1 MPDSL
6 HRQDFPRIA
15 VVTVNYHGVR
25 DTLECLQSLQ
35 TQLDE
40 HTFAIVVDND
50 SPPNEISDIRAAF
63 PAILTIANPVNEG
76 YAGGNNRG
84 IELALQQ
91 DADWVLLLN
100 NDTIVSDAIFRRLR
114 AAIAATKFSILGVV
128 INEFH
133 DRSQVQTEGVRFNPK
148 GTPSF
153 FQSISLPIANTDPP
167 TVTEVD
173 IVNGCAVMI
182 SRSVF
187 ETIGLIDERFFLIC
201 EESDFCLR
209 AQAAGFK
216 LGVVHETHV
225 WHKHSVTFAKAG
237 KPLQRYFGT
246 RNLWLLLT
254 KHWGGAGRRGL
265 VASLLFYF
273 RHTYHLFCH
282 ERELGNKVGAEAM
295 MIGVRDAL
303 LGRYGNRP
311 IQSSLFARLLVLMA
325 TVMWRLRG
333 GRETPVIENEGAR
346 S

>member
-1 MPDSL
+1 MPEL
-6 HRQDFPRIA
+6 PPPRIA
-15 VVTVNYHGVR
+15 IVTVNYHGVK
-25 DTLECLQSLQ
+25 DTLECLHSLQ
-35 TQLDE
+35 PQLDE
-40 HTFAIVVDND
+40 RTFAIAVDND
-50 SPPNEISDIRAAF
+50 SPPSEILAIRAAF
-63 PAILTIANPVNEG
+63 PTMLTIANPVNEG

-84 IELALQQ
+84 IELALQEG
-91 DADWVLLLN
+91 ADWVLLLN
-100 NDTIVSDAIFRRLR
+100 NDTVVSDAIFKRLR
-114 AAIAATKFSILGVV
+114 EAIASTKFSILGVV

-133 DRSQVQTEGVRFNPK
+133 DRNQVQTEGVRFNPK
-148 GTPSF
+148 GFPSF
-153 FQSISLPIANTDPP
+153 FQSISLPITNTDPP
-167 TVTEVD
+167 TVSEVD

-187 ETIGLIDERFFLIC
+187 EAIGLIDERFFLIC

-237 KPLQRYFGT
+237 KPLQRYYGT

-254 KHWGGAGRRGL
+254 KHWGGEGRRGL
-265 VASLLFYF
+265 VASMLFYV

-295 MIGVRDAL
+295 MVGFRDAL

-311 IQSSLFARLLVLMA
+311 IQSSLLARLLVLTA
-325 TVMWRLRG
+325 SVMWRVRG
-333 GRETPVIENEGAR
+333 GREAPVIEKEGGR